1 MNGFKITDKIKRNMD
16 IDILRC
22 KNHTDKEGSESL
34 YDELV
39 AKYILIDPNFKSGL
53 SEMGKA
59 AVYGEEFDYR
69 PELNSIASKL
79 QMMIDLNYI
88 CNHHS
93 LVKKKLDELIVEG
106 YVIKEHEINNPQ
118 VSGLNFSYV
127 SGEKYNKWSSEISLF
142 NERYLN
148 AYPLYEQIKKFNNSK
163 RLEIF
168 NKLIAILETVSDD
181 TDFWSEFYKE
191 NSFQESE
198 SLLDVNCNKVFIVH
212 GHDIAAKE
220 SVARFLEKIDMEV
233 IILHE
238 QADKGKTIIEKIEEY
253 TDVAFAIVLYTPCD
267 LGRAKNESKD
277 KMRARQNVVFEHGYL
292 IGKLG
297 RNRVCALVKDNVET
311 PGDISGV
318 VYKKMDDNKAWMYE
332 IYKEMKA
339 AGIQIDANKL
349 F

>member
-1 MNGFKITDKIKRNMD
+1 MDSYKMLKLEFNGIEDLITDYTDNAIVTNHLKS
-16 IDILRC
+16 LRQALKKDAFDEVLYFLDQIC
-22 KNHTDKEGSESL
+22 DWYEREINEIYINDFVYDKESHTRN
-34 YDELV
+34 
-39 AKYILIDPNFKSGL
+39 K
-53 SEMGKA
+53 
-59 AVYGEEFDYR
+59 
-69 PELNSIASKL
+69 KL
-79 QMMIDLNYI
+79 LERIKEDLNNYDF
-88 CNHHS
+88 N
-93 LVKKKLDELIVEG
+93 KIVDK
-106 YVIKEHEINNPQ
+106 INEINVDKIN
-118 VSGLNFSYV
+118 
-127 SGEKYNKWSSEISLF
+127 EI
-142 NERYLN
+142 NIY
-148 AYPLYEQIKKFNNSK
+148 KKIS
-163 RLEIF
+163 I
-168 NKLIAILETVSDD
+168 SDVD
-181 TDFWSEFYKE
+181 S
-191 NSFQESE
+191 
-198 SLLDVNCNKVFIVH
+198 NKVFIVH
-212 GHDIAAKE
+212 GHDNAAKE
-220 SVARFLEKIDMEV
+220 SVVRFLEKIDMEA